1 MSSESKKKKKNQK
14 RLILGLIIALV
25 LAIGVAVGLGVAYL
39 ATGGSFGASA
49 STSSEEE
56 EVLDS
61 SIESVGE
68 PANSTEG
75 AKATTQAP
83 AAQAPAAQA
92 PAAQAPAAQA
102 PAAQAP
108 AAQAPAAQAP
118 APAPEPEPVEQCPV
132 GILNAGINEAVA
144 DTVRGE
150 FADFADLRASW
161 ELRNTSNTTS
171 IKLAANS
178 SWFELSLLNAQGGK
192 VSSGSTV
199 NSSEVIIPPGGSKMI
214 AIGHGMFTM
223 NQWNQTSSLGVIT
236 SGIKPKW
243 VGSDCAVPLST
254 FTTTWPK
261 PRLF

>member
-75 AKATTQAP
+75 AKATT
-83 AAQAPAAQA
+83 QA